1 MPPADDPVASCL
13 AAVRSSSQAE
23 RAAQL
28 KAMLAET
35 EASTAAPPPAS
46 AAGTA
51 RPPLSRRLTS
61 SFLKKRKEEK
71 EGVEEVRL

>member
-28 KAMLAET
+28 KAMLAQT
-35 EASTAAPPPAS
+35 EVSTRAGDTEPSQYVQSRLQRRPTATELEHLS
-46 AAGTA
+46 A
-51 RPPLSRRLTS
+51 
-61 SFLKKRKEEK
+61 
-71 EGVEEVRL
+71 